1 MRTPGSSKIDGCRT
15 RLASAFLRSR
25 RSWLIVP
32 LTLVV
37 LAIPVGLVVYQLN
50 QRADTLRQADHLVRS
65 IELDTANIHTLEWKA
80 RAFKGPTPALVAEAN
95 AANVAL
101 GAHVDALARN
111 GGAPRVA
118 GPATAY
124 EMAYLQLLAGERTS
138 TSVELGRVYA
148 TVVAPAERRL
158 ARTFAS
164 ESAAIERSSERAQG
178 HLMFGA
184 IGGLAVLVGLVLL
197 LSFRVNRFRVAQLR
211 TAAEGERMLGR
222 AERLY
227 RTLVER
233 LPGLTYISALDGSGS
248 DFVSPQLETLLG
260 YRPEEWHDDPD
271 LFRRRIHPD
280 DLARVFEEGRVFRQG
295 TGSQTFEYRMI
306 ARNGDVVWVQD
317 DAVIVSDEN
326 GRPEHV
332 QGYLRDVTL
341 IKLARDRHD
350 ALLAQERAANE
361 RLRELDVMKDEF
373 VALVSHEL
381 RTPLTSIVGYV
392 ELVLDQE
399 TGSLSEEQAQYLH
412 VIDRNSRRL
421 QKLVGDLLFVAR
433 YRAGKFEIERAT
445 IDVGALALECVD
457 AALPTARA
465 AGVELFCNADQ
476 QIDMNGDRVRI
487 AQLLDNLVS
496 NALKFTPRGGR
507 VELTATVEGGLIG
520 IEVSDTGI
528 GISKEAQ
535 EHLFE
540 KFFRSSEATKKA
552 IQGTG
557 LGLAISQ
564 AIVEAH
570 GGTIVL
576 ESEQGLGST
585 FRVSLPQGAVL
596 STANLR
602 SAEGVAL
609 LAGV

>member
-1 MRTPGSSKIDGCRT
+1 
-15 RLASAFLRSR
+15 
-25 RSWLIVP
+25 
-32 LTLVV
+32 
-37 LAIPVGLVVYQLN
+37 
-50 QRADTLRQADHLVRS
+50 
-65 IELDTANIHTLEWKA
+65 
-80 RAFKGPTPALVAEAN
+80 
-95 AANVAL
+95 
-101 GAHVDALARN
+101 
-111 GGAPRVA
+111 
-118 GPATAY
+118 
-124 EMAYLQLLAGERTS
+124 
-138 TSVELGRVYA
+138 
-148 TVVAPAERRL
+148 
-158 ARTFAS
+158 
-164 ESAAIERSSERAQG
+164 
-178 HLMFGA
+178 
-184 IGGLAVLVGLVLL
+184 
-197 LSFRVNRFRVAQLR
+197 
-211 TAAEGERMLGR
+211 
-222 AERLY
+222 
-227 RTLVER
+227 
-233 LPGLTYISALDGSGS
+233 
-248 DFVSPQLETLLG
+248 
-260 YRPEEWHDDPD
+260 
-271 LFRRRIHPD
+271 
-280 DLARVFEEGRVFRQG
+280 
-295 TGSQTFEYRMI
+295 
-306 ARNGDVVWVQD
+306 
-317 DAVIVSDEN
+317 
-326 GRPEHV
+326 
-332 QGYLRDVTL
+332 
-341 IKLARDRHD
+341 
-350 ALLAQERAANE
+350 
-361 RLRELDVMKDEF
+361 MKDEF